1 MARYLPLVEGELMF
15 FPHFPSD
22 KMKNTNKI
30 RARLL
35 ASLNLERFAS
45 YHPE

>member
-1 MARYLPLVEGELMF
+1 MPRYLPLVERELMF

-30 RARLL
+30 RVRSL

-45 YHPE
+45 YNPE